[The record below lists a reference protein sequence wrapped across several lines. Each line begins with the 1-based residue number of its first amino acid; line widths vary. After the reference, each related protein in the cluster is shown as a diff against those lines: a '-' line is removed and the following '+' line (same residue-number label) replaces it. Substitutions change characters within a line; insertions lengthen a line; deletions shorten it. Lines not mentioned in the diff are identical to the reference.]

1 MGILVIEMKEMEAV
15 RSLLNGKDYTISR
28 IVKSMAVLNEIGGP
42 SQVLTELDNLSIFYR
57 KIDHYTGEA

>member
-1 MGILVIEMKEMEAV
+1 MKEMEAV

-28 IVKSMAVLNEIGGP
+28 IAKSMAVLNEIDGP

-57 KIDHYTGEA
+57 KIDHYTSKA